1 MINKIFKE
9 ILKIKKYVF
18 LDKNPDRIEVISKK
32 TIVLSTVESI
42 SYTILILLICYAL
55 PFTRNN
61 FLALNI
67 HPLAVMVAIISLRY
81 GVYSGFLSAFI
92 ATLGYLAAYVFS
104 GNDMVL
110 FFLKFQYYK
119 FFIMFL
125 FIAMILGKFQANRKE
140 NEEIAKRN
148 SEKLKDLLDEE
159 KQKNDE
165 LLKINRDLKNQIIV
179 NRGRVISF
187 QNIRKDLELMTTVEQ
202 VFTKSINFI
211 NQFMNCENASVYI
224 IKNQSLNQIIK
235 IGNSSMEKILN
246 LNEPQAERF
255 LTAMEKSEALEF
267 PVDLKGEK
275 PVFVAPVFYGKKII
289 AFLEI
294 TRLSYETSK
303 SENFELFKI
312 IVEEMNNSLA
322 RIFSQNEKNNI
333 HIFEENTFI
342 TTKKYFEQIL
352 DEVKDRKKYYNQK
365 YFILE
370 GINKNKY
377 LPKELQNK
385 LNELQGFNASYTAI
399 IDDKIKFL
407 IINGDNENNKRQ
419 LEIVKNILKEE
430 IMYEI

>member
-1 MINKIFKE
+1 
-9 ILKIKKYVF
+9 
-18 LDKNPDRIEVISKK
+18 
-32 TIVLSTVESI
+32 
-42 SYTILILLICYAL
+42 
-55 PFTRNN
+55 
-61 FLALNI
+61 
-67 HPLAVMVAIISLRY
+67 MVAIISLRY

-92 ATLGYLAAYVFS
+92 ATLGYLTAYVFS

-165 LLKINRDLKNQIIV
+165 LLKINRDLKNQIIA

-235 IGNSSMEKILN
+235 IGNSSLEKILN

-255 LTAMEKSEALEF
+255 LTVMEKSEALEF

-289 AFLEI
+289 ALLEI

-377 LPKELQNK
+377 LPEELQNK
-385 LNELQGFNASYTAI
+385 LNELQGFNASYTVI

-407 IINGDNENNKRQ
+407 IIN
-419 LEIVKNILKEE
+419 I
-430 IMYEI
+430 

>member
-1 MINKIFKE
+1 MTNKIFKQ
-9 ILKIKKYVF
+9 ILSIKRYIF

-32 TIVLSTVESI
+32 NIILSTIESL

-67 HPLAVMVAIISLRY
+67 HPLAIMVAIISLRY
-81 GVYSGFLSAFI
+81 GIYAGFSSAFI
-92 ATLGYLAAYVFS
+92 ATLGYLTAYIFS

-148 SEKLKDLLDEE
+148 AEKLEKLLDDER
-159 KQKNDE
+159 QKKEE
-165 LLKINRDLKNQIIV
+165 LLKINRDLKNQIITS
-179 NRGRVISF
+179 RGGVISF
-187 QNIRKDLELMTTVEQ
+187 QNIRKSLDLLTTVEE

-211 NQFMNCENASVYI
+211 NQFMNCENGSIYI
-224 IKNQSLNQIIK
+224 IKNQFLNQIIK
-235 IGNSSMEKILN
+235 IGNSSLGKVLN
-246 LNEPQAERF
+246 LNEAQAERF
-255 LTAMEKSEALEF
+255 LITLEKGETLEF
-267 PVDLKGEK
+267 PVDLKGGK
-275 PVFVAPVFYGKKII
+275 PVFIAPIFYGKKII
-289 AFLEI
+289 ALLEI

-312 IVEEMNNSLA
+312 IIEEINKTLA
-322 RIFSQNEKNNI
+322 RIFLENEKNNI
-333 HIFEENTFI
+333 HIFEKDTFV
-342 TTKKYFEQIL
+342 TTVKYFEQL
-352 DEVKDRKKYYNQK
+352 LNEVKDRKKYYNQK

-377 LPKELQNK
+377 SPKELQNK
-385 LNELQGFNASYTAI
+385 LNELEKFNADYIAI

-407 IINGDNENNKRQ
+407 FINGDSESNKRQ
-419 LEIVKNILKEE
+419 SEIVKNILKEE
-430 IMYEI
+430 ILYEI